1 MFPCII
7 HTEVNAKREDIA
19 TIGYDGVRVNRSSFY
34 YHKKNDSIDDCNDC
48 VYIVYTMNDD
58 RVVSWRNGVVI
69 VSDAR
74 LVYMNPIEVIK
85 E

>member
-19 TIGYDGVRVNRSSFY
+19 TIRYDGVRVNRSSFY
-34 YHKKNDSIDDCNDC
+34 YHKKMTRLTIVMT

>member
-34 YHKKNDSIDDCNDC
+34 YHKKMTRLT
-48 VYIVYTMNDD
+48 IVMTVCISCI
-58 RVVSWRNGVVI
+58 R
-69 VSDAR
+69 
-74 LVYMNPIEVIK
+74 
-85 E
+85 